1 MKLRIRFT
9 KTGLIKFVG
18 HLDFMRTFQKIVARS
33 GISPIYSAG
42 FNPHMEMSFAS
53 PLGVG
58 AESLGDYVDLEAGYR
73 VPEGVSIVE
82 KQRLD
87 LMGYVNEEF
96 PDVPSERFLLDTL
109 NEASVEGVKFLG
121 VRRITEDGKASRA
134 MAVVRN
140 AAYEIRLSGFSPDKR
155 EQIEQVWLSLSDETE
170 INILKKTKKSE
181 KLVNIRPLIHSAGI
195 GRSSYRTVLTP
206 DEDENDLILNLVCAS
221 GSTENLKPET
231 LLDVFFEKL
240 NFAEEPHADIL
251 RIDLMTEDLR
261 SLGELG
267 VKL

>member
-9 KTGLIKFVG
+9 KTGTIKFVG

-33 GISPIYSAG
+33 EVAPIYSAG

-58 AESLGDYVDLEAGYR
+58 TESLGEYVDLETAYR

-82 KQRLD
+82 KQRLT

-96 PDVPSERFLLDTL
+96 PDAPSGDFILRTL
-109 NEASVEGVKFLG
+109 NEASVDGVRFTN

-140 AAYEIRLSGFSPDKR
+140 AAYELHFPKALPADR
-155 EQIEQVWLSLSDETE
+155 EAMKKAWLALAESDE
-170 INILKKTKKSE
+170 INIVKKTKKSE
-181 KLVNIRPLIHSAGI
+181 KTVNIRPLIQSLGV
-195 GRSSYRTVLTP
+195 GRSALRTEAAEVQ
-206 DEDENDLILNLVCAS
+206 DEEELVFNLVCAS

-231 LLDVFFEKL
+231 VLEVFAGKLGLSGIPHVDV
-240 NFAEEPHADIL
+240 L

-267 VKL
+267 VEL